1 MKISTAQE
9 ELCCERKPSNHH
21 DKHVVTVV
29 KDGETEGHIPRLFSK
44 TCFFILLFDELK
56 KAFTTGKREKKR
68 KGARDPLR
76 RAPCD
81 Y

>member
-1 MKISTAQE
+1 MKTPSAQE
-9 ELCCERKPSNHH
+9 ELCCEREPSKPH
-21 DKHVVTVV
+21 DKHVVTIV

-68 KGARDPLR
+68 KGARGPLC
-76 RAPCD
+76 RAPL
-81 Y
+81 